1 MLRSPGLQGE
11 RVPQFGVEYHI
22 QRRAAAWLIPRFIIS
37 PMRNR
42 TRESSIS
49 SLYPTTR
56 DVNRF
61 SSMLVSILL
70 LLGFAEKSRSVLS
83 GRHAFLGIWDH
94 RHVSSVFSRVN
105 SVGCSA
111 TGFSSISAARS
122 LHPQL
127 VSPPNPSMRFV
138 SAHFRAET
146 GRRRESCQLKKLRP
160 ASQRL
165 HHHFVAG

>member
-1 MLRSPGLQGE
+1 VLARIRAKSPVCPATNPGQPMTDQDHEPSAALAG
-11 RVPQFGVEYHI
+11 RLSYSRKAIRRCFGRLGFKVSGPQFGVEYHI
-22 QRRAAAWLIPRFIIS
+22 QRRAAAWLIARFIIS

-61 SSMLVSILL
+61 SSMLVSILF

-94 RHVSSVFSRVN
+94 RHVSSV
-105 SVGCSA
+105 
-111 TGFSSISAARS
+111 
-122 LHPQL
+122 
-127 VSPPNPSMRFV
+127 
-138 SAHFRAET
+138 
-146 GRRRESCQLKKLRP
+146 
-160 ASQRL
+160 
-165 HHHFVAG
+165 